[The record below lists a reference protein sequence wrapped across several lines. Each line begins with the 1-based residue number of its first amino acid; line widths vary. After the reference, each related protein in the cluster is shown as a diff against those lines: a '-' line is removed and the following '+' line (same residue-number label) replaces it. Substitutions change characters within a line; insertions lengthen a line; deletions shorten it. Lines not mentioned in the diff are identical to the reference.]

1 MFISKQCN
9 LFGVVFFYLGFFSQ
23 SIERYL
29 SFRWFYEGRNGWWE
43 YDERT
48 AQELEH
54 HHKKGDKNCELLIA
68 GFLYSIDFENML
80 QCRRNEPHR
89 RRQIKRDLSTNVDN
103 KKGIAGIR
111 NPQNSMEEQDLAS
124 QMASINLDDAG
135 ATATNDDDTS

>member
-9 LFGVVFFYLGFFSQ
+9 LFGVFFFYLGFFSQ
-23 SIERYL
+23 SIKRYL

-54 HHKKGDKNCELLIA
+54 HHKRGDKNCELLIA

>member
-9 LFGVVFFYLGFFSQ
+9 LFGVFFFYLGFFSQ